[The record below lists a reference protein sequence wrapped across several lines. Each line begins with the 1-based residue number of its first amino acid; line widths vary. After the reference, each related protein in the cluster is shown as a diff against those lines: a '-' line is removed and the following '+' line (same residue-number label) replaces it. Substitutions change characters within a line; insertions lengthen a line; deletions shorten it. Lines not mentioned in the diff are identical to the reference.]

1 MSFVRSGYP
10 AGGSAGY
17 LTASAGCAL
26 LLLWM
31 ISLFKKQLRRGPH
44 PDYRKQ
50 ADILFS
56 GPHSPAAKFESRSIP
71 DRVISCFSRR
81 GTCVTGYLQ

>member
-1 MSFVRSGYP
+1 MSFVRPGYP

-17 LTASAGCAL
+17 LTASA
-26 LLLWM
+26 
-31 ISLFKKQLRRGPH
+31 SPVR
-44 PDYRKQ
+44 
-50 ADILFS
+50 
-56 GPHSPAAKFESRSIP
+56 HSPAAKFESRSIP